1 MGALALRISRDRMAE
16 TQKSS
21 QARVAFALLCGLA
34 ICCSVMYITAD
45 GDEAVKYSNIETV
58 DVDTTDEEDH
68 LSDVAAKEGLRVG
81 VNKAGATATGK
92 EIKVE
97 SWDVKKVGKIITD
110 DTPHEG
116 RYLLLDYL
124 NKVEKEIATETA
136 ARKDDIEKLRIQM
149 AKNRA
154 YNAKARSAM
163 KKELLARM
171 AVNAKQAK
179 DDFDEQM
186 RIAAKNFAA
195 AKAPEN
201 KRWAKNNKRFK
212 RTRAIMKRNKRQAAH
227 ELKMATLNQQRALS
241 ALDQETNAKIK
252 ATQHN
257 IAKNAAD
264 IKANAIKAREDLD
277 HACDNFDKKMYAVTT
292 EAANARSKLAQEAKA
307 MDKKVRAMVNLK
319 VKRQIKSA
327 AKNFQKVRAT
337 MAADRHHADMM
348 LAQTSTKM
356 KAALATQAALQDKRF
371 EQTVADIAA
380 TKKEANDKVE
390 AFKKDFK
397 TQIIQ
402 LTATV
407 KEQVAKLNDRQAQI
421 QGVITSNKLEQ
432 AKINDQVSK
441 EIQDM
446 IKVGNDRETKLAENQ
461 QGLKDLMAKN
471 KADTEKQMDDMSKE
485 FYAAI
490 EKIREQAKKDRAFAE
505 KALAKKTQG
514 LFTTL
519 EKNKAAQDA
528 VNKEL
533 SAATKAAA
541 DAAARALDDAKHH
554 FSNKLGALHTTV
566 DQNAMKDA
574 AGRRQLKALS
584 ESNRLEM
591 KKAVRD
597 AVAAGEKRARAI
609 EKMAGDMNKK
619 TRDAMNQRITTE
631 IGDLTKKIHADV
643 EGLQLQTKE
652 ARAAMKGQVLHA
664 LRDATTIMK
673 QDLENAVKWANKEIA
688 SLHEA
693 LDAEKA
699 KGDEAREAFKVDI
712 DAAKANAQT
721 ALENAVKNQADALM
735 ALRTETQESI
745 KKTNT
750 KVTAY
755 ADALLKHE
763 EEVKA
768 QMAANVEAITGQL
781 AAAKK
786 ATQKAHSEIEEKSMA
801 RHALALDTITEG
813 IEEGKKKVDEK
824 MDAVYGKM
832 AEDKR
837 HADEALAGATHTLNA
852 AIAKHAALQ
861 DARFEKTV
869 KDIAAA
875 KQAAQEDV
883 EAARKDFKMGLAD
896 VNSVL
901 KSTETRVQDQI
912 AIVGGMIR
920 DTHAEQKVI
929 NEKVKLQ
936 QERLVNLSN
945 EQFSESKRARGAIK
959 ELMDKNKVIAAQE
972 ISDLRTDANSKL
984 TALRAKQAQLSTD
997 YAQELTAATTGL
1009 YAKLKQDKLEQVSAM
1024 EGLTK
1029 DLGVAKV
1036 STSQQIKELEED
1048 FKVAFTDL
1056 SGVVSANHASYE
1068 RGMEEITGVVFDYKA
1083 AADADRALIREEQR
1097 VMNNDLNKRISHAIM
1112 LGEAK
1117 AKEVLETASANIDA
1131 MKRALVSDIGQKVE
1145 HMANTVLDAV
1155 LEDRQTIAN
1164 NYLSLKGYAGA
1175 AQDKVIDYVQKGQGK
1190 GLGAIG
1196 DLLQAVAIAA
1206 DIKTKPTL
1214 GISAGAGEIMPAFG
1228 GSIVPDV
1235 ADVSK
1240 VNGLA
1245 DEYFQVKGNVD
1256 LAYPYGLGKYLLG
1269 KFSEAMA
1276 KGGVLSVG
1284 KKGDN
1289 AGQWV
1294 MINSEAVGLS
1304 SSMEAF
1310 EDIAIRVN
1318 HYQEF
1323 LAKMSADVPEIS
1335 PATGKHK
1342 PYFVAPFD
1350 TKDGAWPGK

>member
-68 LSDVAAKEGLRVG
+68 LSDVGAVAGLRVG
-81 VNKAGATATGK
+81 VNTAGATATGK

-116 RYLLLDYL
+116 RMVLLDYL

-171 AVNAKQAK
+171 AVNAKKAK
-179 DDFDEQM
+179 DDLDEQM
-186 RIAAKNFAA
+186 RITAKNFAA
-195 AKAPEN
+195 AKALEN
-201 KRWAKNNKRFK
+201 KRWRKNNKRFK
-212 RTRAIMKRNKRQAAH
+212 KTRAIMKRNKRQAAH

-277 HACDNFDKKMYAVTT
+277 HARDNFDKKMYAVTT
-292 EAANARSKLAQEAKA
+292 EAANARSKLAQEAKD
-307 MDKKVRAMVNLK
+307 MDKKVRAMVNMK
-319 VKRQIKSA
+319 VKAATKAA
-327 AKNFQKVRAT
+327 AKAFQKVRAT

-356 KAALATQAALQDKRF
+356 KAALATQAALQDERF
-371 EQTVADIAA
+371 KQTVADIAA
-380 TKKEANDKVE
+380 TKKEADDKVN

-402 LTATV
+402 LSATV
-407 KEQVAKLNDRQAQI
+407 KEHVAKLNDRQAQL
-421 QGVITSNKLEQ
+421 QGVVTSNKLEQ

-441 EIQDM
+441 EITDM
-446 IKVGNDRETKLAENQ
+446 IKVGNDRETELAANQ

-471 KADTEKQMDDMSKE
+471 KADTEKQMDEMSKT
-485 FYAAI
+485 FYEQI
-490 EKIREQAKKDRAFAE
+490 SKIRAEAKKNRAFAE

-514 LFTTL
+514 LFITL

-541 DAAARALDDAKHH
+541 DAAERALDD
-554 FSNKLGALHTTV
+554 ALHTTV
-566 DQNAMKDA
+566 DENAKKADKKIAALTGVVAENAVKDA

-584 ESNRLEM
+584 EANKLEM

-688 SLHEA
+688 SLHEN

-699 KGDEAREAFKVDI
+699 KGDKAREAFKVDI

-721 ALENAVKNQADALM
+721 ALANAVKNQADALM

-912 AIVGGMIR
+912 KIVAGMIR
-920 DTHAEQKVI
+920 DERTQQKVI
-929 NEKVKLQ
+929 NDQVKEQ

-959 ELMDKNKVIAAQE
+959 ELMDKNEVIAAQE
-972 ISDLRTDANSKL
+972 IADLRTDANSKL

-1036 STSQQIKELEED
+1036 STSQQLKELEED

-1056 SGVVSANHASYE
+1056 SGVVSSNHASYE

-1097 VMNNDLNKRISHAIM
+1097 VMNNDLNKRIAHAIM

-1117 AKEVLETASANIDA
+1117 AKEVLETASANVDA
-1131 MKRALVSDIGQKVE
+1131 MKRSLVSDIGQKVE

-1175 AQDKVIDYVQKGQGK
+1175 AQDKIIDYVQKGQGK
-1190 GLGAIG
+1190 GLGSID

-1245 DEYFQVKGNVD
+1245 DEYFKVKQTVD
-1256 LAYPYGLGKYLLG
+1256 GAYPYGLGKYLLG

-1276 KGGVLSVG
+1276 KGGVLTVG

-1310 EDIAIRVN
+1310 EDIAI
-1318 HYQEF
+1318 
-1323 LAKMSADVPEIS
+1323 S
-1335 PATGKHK
+1335 
-1342 PYFVAPFD
+1342 
-1350 TKDGAWPGK
+1350 

>member
-68 LSDVAAKEGLRVG
+68 LSDVGAVAGLRVG
-81 VNKAGATATGK
+81 VNTAGATATGK

-116 RYLLLDYL
+116 RMVLLDYL

-171 AVNAKQAK
+171 AVNAKKAK
-179 DDFDEQM
+179 DDLDEQM
-186 RIAAKNFAA
+186 RITAKNFAA
-195 AKAPEN
+195 AKALEN
-201 KRWAKNNKRFK
+201 KRWRKNNKRFK
-212 RTRAIMKRNKRQAAH
+212 KTRAIMKRNKRQAAH

-356 KAALATQAALQDKRF
+356 KAALATQAALQDERF
-371 EQTVADIAA
+371 KQTVADIAA
-380 TKKEANDKVE
+380 TKKEADDKVN

-402 LTATV
+402 LSATV
-407 KEQVAKLNDRQAQI
+407 KEHVAKL
-421 QGVITSNKLEQ
+421 
-432 AKINDQVSK
+432 NDQVSK
-441 EIQDM
+441 EITDM
-446 IKVGNDRETKLAENQ
+446 IKVGNDRETELAANQ

-471 KADTEKQMDDMSKE
+471 KADTEKQMDEMSKT
-485 FYAAI
+485 FYEQI
-490 EKIREQAKKDRAFAE
+490 SKIRAEAKKNRAFAE

-514 LFTTL
+514 LFITL
-519 EKNKAAQDA
+519 EKNKAAQDS

-541 DAAARALDDAKHH
+541 DAAERALDDAKHH

-566 DQNAMKDA
+566 DENAKKADKKIAALTGVVAENAVKDA

-584 ESNRLEM
+584 EANKLEM

-597 AVAAGEKRARAI
+597 AVAVGEKRARAI

-837 HADEALAGATHTLNA
+837 HADEALAGATHALNA

-912 AIVGGMIR
+912 KIVAGMIR
-920 DTHAEQKVI
+920 DERTQQKVI
-929 NEKVKLQ
+929 NDQVKEQ

-972 ISDLRTDANSKL
+972 IADLRTDANSKL

-997 YAQELTAATTGL
+997 YAQEL
-1009 YAKLKQDKLEQVSAM
+1009 
-1024 EGLTK
+1024 
-1029 DLGVAKV
+1029 
-1036 STSQQIKELEED
+1036 
-1048 FKVAFTDL
+1048 
-1056 SGVVSANHASYE
+1056 
-1068 RGMEEITGVVFDYKA
+1068 
-1083 AADADRALIREEQR
+1083 
-1097 VMNNDLNKRISHAIM
+1097 
-1112 LGEAK
+1112 
-1117 AKEVLETASANIDA
+1117 
-1131 MKRALVSDIGQKVE
+1131 
-1145 HMANTVLDAV
+1145 
-1155 LEDRQTIAN
+1155 
-1164 NYLSLKGYAGA
+1164 
-1175 AQDKVIDYVQKGQGK
+1175 
-1190 GLGAIG
+1190 
-1196 DLLQAVAIAA
+1196 
-1206 DIKTKPTL
+1206 
-1214 GISAGAGEIMPAFG
+1214 
-1228 GSIVPDV
+1228 
-1235 ADVSK
+1235 
-1240 VNGLA
+1240 
-1245 DEYFQVKGNVD
+1245 
-1256 LAYPYGLGKYLLG
+1256 
-1269 KFSEAMA
+1269 
-1276 KGGVLSVG
+1276 
-1284 KKGDN
+1284 
-1289 AGQWV
+1289 
-1294 MINSEAVGLS
+1294 
-1304 SSMEAF
+1304 
-1310 EDIAIRVN
+1310 
-1318 HYQEF
+1318 
-1323 LAKMSADVPEIS
+1323 
-1335 PATGKHK
+1335 
-1342 PYFVAPFD
+1342 
-1350 TKDGAWPGK
+1350 

>member
-68 LSDVAAKEGLRVG
+68 LSDVGAVAGLRVG
-81 VNKAGATATGK
+81 VNTAGATATGK

-116 RYLLLDYL
+116 RMVLLDYL

-149 AKNRA
+149 AKNRT

-171 AVNAKQAK
+171 AVNAKKAK
-179 DDFDEQM
+179 DDLDEQM
-186 RIAAKNFAA
+186 RITAKNFAA
-195 AKAPEN
+195 AKALEN
-201 KRWAKNNKRFK
+201 KRWRKNNKRFK
-212 RTRAIMKRNKRQAAH
+212 KTRAIMKRNKRQAAH
-227 ELKMATLNQQRALS
+227 ELRMATLNQQRALS

-264 IKANAIKAREDLD
+264 IKANAIEAREDLD

-356 KAALATQAALQDKRF
+356 KAALATQAALQDERF
-371 EQTVADIAA
+371 KQTVADIAA
-380 TKKEANDKVE
+380 TKKEADDKVN

-402 LTATV
+402 LSATV
-407 KEQVAKLNDRQAQI
+407 KEHVAKLNDRQAQL
-421 QGVITSNKLEQ
+421 QGVVTSNKLEQ

-441 EIQDM
+441 EITDM
-446 IKVGNDRETKLAENQ
+446 IKVGNDRETELAANQ

-471 KADTEKQMDDMSKE
+471 KADTEKQMDEMSKT
-485 FYAAI
+485 FYEQI
-490 EKIREQAKKDRAFAE
+490 SKIRAEAKKNRAFAE

-514 LFTTL
+514 LFITL

-541 DAAARALDDAKHH
+541 DAAERALDDAKHH

-566 DQNAMKDA
+566 DENAKKADKKIAALTGVVAENAVKDA

-584 ESNRLEM
+584 EANKLEM

-631 IGDLTKKIHADV
+631 IGDLTRKIHADV

-813 IEEGKKKVDEK
+813 IEEGKKKV
-824 MDAVYGKM
+824 
-832 AEDKR
+832 EDKR

-901 KSTETRVQDQI
+901 KSTETRVQDHI
-912 AIVGGMIR
+912 KIVAGMIR
-920 DTHAEQKVI
+920 DERTQQKVI
-929 NEKVKLQ
+929 NDQVKEQ

-959 ELMDKNKVIAAQE
+959 ELMDKNEVIAAQE
-972 ISDLRTDANSKL
+972 IADLRTDANSKL

-1009 YAKLKQDKLEQVSAM
+1009 YAKLKQDKIEQVSAM

-1036 STSQQIKELEED
+1036 STSQQLKELEED

-1056 SGVVSANHASYE
+1056 SGVVSSNHASYE

-1097 VMNNDLNKRISHAIM
+1097 VMNNDLNKRIAHAIM

-1117 AKEVLETASANIDA
+1117 AKEVLETASANVDA
-1131 MKRALVSDIGQKVE
+1131 MKRSLVSDIGQKVE

-1175 AQDKVIDYVQKGQGK
+1175 AQDKIIDYVQKGQGK
-1190 GLGAIG
+1190 GLGSMG

-1206 DIKTKPTL
+1206 DIKTDPAL

-1235 ADVSK
+1235 SDVSK

-1245 DEYFQVKGNVD
+1245 DEYFKVKQTVD
-1256 LAYPYGLGKYLLG
+1256 GAYPYGLGKYLLG

-1276 KGGVLSVG
+1276 KGGVLTVG

-1310 EDIAIRVN
+1310 EDIAI
-1318 HYQEF
+1318 
-1323 LAKMSADVPEIS
+1323 S
-1335 PATGKHK
+1335 
-1342 PYFVAPFD
+1342 
-1350 TKDGAWPGK
+1350 

>member
-1 MGALALRISRDRMAE
+1 
-16 TQKSS
+16 
-21 QARVAFALLCGLA
+21 
-34 ICCSVMYITAD
+34 MYITAD

-68 LSDVAAKEGLRVG
+68 LSDVAATEGLRVG
-81 VNKAGATATGK
+81 VNSAGATATGT
-92 EIKVE
+92 EEKVE

-124 NKVEKEIATETA
+124 TKVEREIATETA

-171 AVNAKQAK
+171 AVNAKKAK
-179 DDFDEQM
+179 DDLDEQM
-186 RIAAKNFAA
+186 RITAKNFAA
-195 AKAPEN
+195 AKALEN
-201 KRWAKNNKRFK
+201 KRWRKNNKRFK
-212 RTRAIMKRNKRQAAH
+212 KTRAIMKRNKRQAAH

-241 ALDQETNAKIK
+241 ALDAETNAKIK

-292 EAANARSKLAQEAKA
+292 EAADARSKLAQEAKA
-307 MDKKVRAMVNLK
+307 MDKKVRAMVNMK
-319 VKRQIKSA
+319 VKKATKAA
-327 AKNFQKVRAT
+327 AKSFQKVRAT

-356 KAALATQAALQDKRF
+356 KAALATQAALQDERF
-371 EQTVADIAA
+371 KQTVADIAA
-380 TKKEANDKVE
+380 TKKEANDKVD

-402 LTATV
+402 LSATV
-407 KEQVAKLNDRQAQI
+407 KEHVGKLNDRQAQL
-421 QGVITSNKLEQ
+421 QGVVTSNKLEQ

-441 EIQDM
+441 EITDM

-471 KADTEKQMDDMSKE
+471 KADTEKQMDDMSKS

-490 EKIREQAKKDRAFAE
+490 TKIRAQAKKDRAFAE

-541 DAAARALDDAKHH
+541 DAAERALDDAKHH

-566 DQNAMKDA
+566 DQNAKKADKKIASLTGVVAENAVKDA
-574 AGRRQLKALS
+574 TGRRQLKALS
-584 ESNRLEM
+584 ESNKLEM

-688 SLHEA
+688 SLHEN

-699 KGDEAREAFKVDI
+699 TGDAAREAFKTDI

-755 ADALLKHE
+755 ADAIVKHE

-768 QMAANVEAITGQL
+768 QMAANVAAITGQL

-801 RHALALDTITEG
+801 RHALALDTITAG
-813 IEEGKKKVDEK
+813 IEEGKKKVDSK

-832 AEDKR
+832 AEDKK

-861 DARFEKTV
+861 DSRFEKTV

-912 AIVGGMIR
+912 AIVAGRIR

-929 NEKVKLQ
+929 NEEVKIQ

-972 ISDLRTDANSKL
+972 IADLRTDANSKL

-1009 YAKLKQDKLEQVSAM
+1009 YAKLKQDKIEQVSAI

-1056 SGVVSANHASYE
+1056 SGVVSSNHASYE

-1083 AADADRALIREEQR
+1083 AADTDRALIREEQR

-1175 AQDKVIDYVQKGQGK
+1175 AQDKIIDYVQKGQGK
-1190 GLGAIG
+1190 GLGSIG
-1196 DLLQAVAIAA
+1196 DLLQAMAISA
-1206 DIKTKPTL
+1206 DIKTEPAL
-1214 GISAGAGEIMPAFG
+1214 GLSAGAGEIMPAFG
-1228 GSIVPDV
+1228 GSIVADV
-1235 ADVSK
+1235 ADLSK

-1245 DEYFQVKGNVD
+1245 DEYFKVKQVVD
-1256 LAYPYGLGKYLLG
+1256 GAYPYGLGKYLLG

-1276 KGGVLSVG
+1276 KGGVLTVG

-1310 EDIAIRVN
+1310 EDIAIRVH
-1318 HYQEF
+1318 HYQDF
-1323 LAKMSADVPEIS
+1323 LAKITAYVPEIS
-1335 PATGKHK
+1335 TVATGH
-1342 PYFVAPFD
+1342 PEPPFFAPKFD
-1350 TKDGAWPGK
+1350 TESGAWGGK

>member
-68 LSDVAAKEGLRVG
+68 LSDVGAVAGLRVG
-81 VNKAGATATGK
+81 VNTAGATATGK

-116 RYLLLDYL
+116 RMVLLDYL

-179 DDFDEQM
+179 DDLDEQM
-186 RIAAKNFAA
+186 RITAKNFAA
-195 AKAPEN
+195 AKALEN
-201 KRWAKNNKRFK
+201 KRWRKNNKRFK
-212 RTRAIMKRNKRQAAH
+212 KTRAIMKRNKRQAAH

-241 ALDQETNAKIK
+241 ALDAETNAKIK

-292 EAANARSKLAQEAKA
+292 EAANARSKLAQEAKD
-307 MDKKVRAMVNLK
+307 MDKKVRAMVNMK
-319 VKRQIKSA
+319 VKAATKAA
-327 AKNFQKVRAT
+327 AKAFQKVRAT

-356 KAALATQAALQDKRF
+356 KAALATQAALQDERF
-371 EQTVADIAA
+371 KQTVADIAA
-380 TKKEANDKVE
+380 TKKEADDKVN

-402 LTATV
+402 LSATV
-407 KEQVAKLNDRQAQI
+407 KEHVAKLNDRQAQL
-421 QGVITSNKLEQ
+421 QGVVTSNKLEQ

-441 EIQDM
+441 EITDM
-446 IKVGNDRETKLAENQ
+446 IKVGNDRETELAANQ

-471 KADTEKQMDDMSKE
+471 KADTEKQMDEMSRT
-485 FYAAI
+485 FYEQI
-490 EKIREQAKKDRAFAE
+490 SKIRAEAKKNRAFAE

-514 LFTTL
+514 LFITL

-541 DAAARALDDAKHH
+541 DAAERALDDAKHH

-566 DQNAMKDA
+566 DENAKKADKKIAALTGVVAENAVKDA

-584 ESNRLEM
+584 EANKLEM

-688 SLHEA
+688 SLHEN

-699 KGDEAREAFKVDI
+699 KGDKAREAFKVDI

-721 ALENAVKNQADALM
+721 ALEDAVKNQADALM

-768 QMAANVEAITGQL
+768 QMAAN
-781 AAAKK
+781 
-786 ATQKAHSEIEEKSMA
+786 
-801 RHALALDTITEG
+801 
-813 IEEGKKKVDEK
+813 EEGKKKVDEK

-912 AIVGGMIR
+912 KIVAGMIR
-920 DTHAEQKVI
+920 DERTQQKVI
-929 NEKVKLQ
+929 NDQVKEQ

-972 ISDLRTDANSKL
+972 IADLRTDANSKL

-1036 STSQQIKELEED
+1036 STSQQLKELEED

-1056 SGVVSANHASYE
+1056 SGVVSSNHASYE

-1097 VMNNDLNKRISHAIM
+1097 VMNNDLNKRIAHAIM

-1117 AKEVLETASANIDA
+1117 AKEVLETASANVDA
-1131 MKRALVSDIGQKVE
+1131 MKRSLVSDIGQKVE

-1175 AQDKVIDYVQKGQGK
+1175 AQDKIIDYVQKGQGK
-1190 GLGAIG
+1190 GLGSMG

-1206 DIKTKPTL
+1206 DIKTEPAL

-1235 ADVSK
+1235 SDVSK

-1245 DEYFQVKGNVD
+1245 DEYFKVKQTVD
-1256 LAYPYGLGKYLLG
+1256 GAYPYGLGKYLLG

-1276 KGGVLSVG
+1276 KGGVLTVG

-1310 EDIAIRVN
+1310 EDIAIRVH
-1318 HYQEF
+1318 HYQDF

-1335 PATGKHK
+1335 PATGKQK

>member
-116 RYLLLDYL
+116 RMVLLDYL

-171 AVNAKQAK
+171 AVNAKKAK
-179 DDFDEQM
+179 DDLDEQM
-186 RIAAKNFAA
+186 RITAKNFAA
-195 AKAPEN
+195 AKALEN
-201 KRWAKNNKRFK
+201 KRWKNNKRFK
-212 RTRAIMKRNKRQAAH
+212 KTRAIMKRNKRQAAH

-421 QGVITSNKLEQ
+421 QGVVTSNKLEQ

-566 DQNAMKDA
+566 DQNAKKADKKIAALTGVVAENAVKDA

-584 ESNRLEM
+584 ESNKLEM

-597 AVAAGEKRARAI
+597 AVAVGEKRARAI

-688 SLHEA
+688 SLHEN

-699 KGDEAREAFKVDI
+699 KGDEAREAFKTEI

-745 KKTNT
+745 KKTNK

-755 ADALLKHE
+755 ADALMKHE

-786 ATQKAHSEIEEKSMA
+786 ATKKAHSEIEEKSMA
-801 RHALALDTITEG
+801 RHALALDTITAG
-813 IEEGKKKVDEK
+813 IEEGKKKVDNK

-832 AEDKR
+832 AEDKK

-861 DARFEKTV
+861 DSRFEKTV
-869 KDIAAA
+869 KDIAA
-875 KQAAQEDV
+875 
-883 EAARKDFKMGLAD
+883 

-972 ISDLRTDANSKL
+972 IADLRTDANSKL

-1036 STSQQIKELEED
+1036 STSQQLKELEED

-1056 SGVVSANHASYE
+1056 SGVVSSNHASYE

-1097 VMNNDLNKRISHAIM
+1097 LMNNDLNKRIAHAIM

-1117 AKEVLETASANIDA
+1117 AKEVLETASANVDA
-1131 MKRALVSDIGQKVE
+1131 MKRSLVSDIGQKVE

-1175 AQDKVIDYVQKGQGK
+1175 AQDKIIDYVQKGQGK
-1190 GLGAIG
+1190 GLGSMG

-1206 DIKTKPTL
+1206 DIKTEPAL

-1235 ADVSK
+1235 SDVSK

-1245 DEYFQVKGNVD
+1245 DEYFKVKQTVD
-1256 LAYPYGLGKYLLG
+1256 GAYPYGLGKYLLG

-1276 KGGVLSVG
+1276 KGGVLTVG

-1310 EDIAIRVN
+1310 EDIAIRVH
-1318 HYQEF
+1318 HYQDF

-1335 PATGKHK
+1335 PATGKQK

>member
-1 MGALALRISRDRMAE
+1 
-16 TQKSS
+16 
-21 QARVAFALLCGLA
+21 
-34 ICCSVMYITAD
+34 
-45 GDEAVKYSNIETV
+45 
-58 DVDTTDEEDH
+58 
-68 LSDVAAKEGLRVG
+68 
-81 VNKAGATATGK
+81 
-92 EIKVE
+92 
-97 SWDVKKVGKIITD
+97 
-110 DTPHEG
+110 
-116 RYLLLDYL
+116 
-124 NKVEKEIATETA
+124 
-136 ARKDDIEKLRIQM
+136 
-149 AKNRA
+149 
-154 YNAKARSAM
+154 
-163 KKELLARM
+163 
-171 AVNAKQAK
+171 
-179 DDFDEQM
+179 
-186 RIAAKNFAA
+186 
-195 AKAPEN
+195 
-201 KRWAKNNKRFK
+201 
-212 RTRAIMKRNKRQAAH
+212 MKRNKRQAAH

-241 ALDQETNAKIK
+241 ALDQDTN
-252 ATQHN
+252 
-257 IAKNAAD
+257 AKNAAD

-292 EAANARSKLAQEAKA
+292 EAANARSKLAQEAKD
-307 MDKKVRAMVNLK
+307 MDKKVRAMVNMK
-319 VKRQIKSA
+319 VKAATKAA
-327 AKNFQKVRAT
+327 AKMFQKVRAT

-421 QGVITSNKLEQ
+421 QGVVTSNKLEQ

-485 FYAAI
+485 FYEQI
-490 EKIREQAKKDRAFAE
+490 SKIRAEAKKDRAFAE

-566 DQNAMKDA
+566 DENA
-574 AGRRQLKALS
+574 
-584 ESNRLEM
+584 
-591 KKAVRD
+591 KKAD
-597 AVAAGEKRARAI
+597 
-609 EKMAGDMNKK
+609 EKMAGDTNKK

-801 RHALALDTITEG
+801 RHALALDTITAG
-813 IEEGKKKVDEK
+813 IEEGKKKVDNK

-832 AEDKR
+832 AEDKK

-912 AIVGGMIR
+912 KIVAGMIR
-920 DTHAEQKVI
+920 DERTQQKVI
-929 NEKVKLQ
+929 NDQVKEQ

-972 ISDLRTDANSKL
+972 IADLRTDANSKL

-1036 STSQQIKELEED
+1036 STSQQLKELEED
-1048 FKVAFTDL
+1048 FKVAFTGL
-1056 SGVVSANHASYE
+1056 SGVVSSNHASYE

-1097 VMNNDLNKRISHAIM
+1097 VMNNDLNKRIAHAIM

-1117 AKEVLETASANIDA
+1117 AKEVLETASANVDA
-1131 MKRALVSDIGQKVE
+1131 MKRSLVSDIGQKVE

-1175 AQDKVIDYVQKGQGK
+1175 AQDKIIDYVQKGQGK
-1190 GLGAIG
+1190 GLGSMG

-1284 KKGDN
+1284 EKGDN

-1310 EDIAIRVN
+1310 EDIAIRVH
-1318 HYQEF
+1318 HYQDF

>member
-58 DVDTTDEEDH
+58 DVDTTDQEDH

-97 SWDVKKVGKIITD
+97 SW
-110 DTPHEG
+110 
-116 RYLLLDYL
+116 
-124 NKVEKEIATETA
+124 NVEKEIATETA

-171 AVNAKQAK
+171 AVNAKKAK
-179 DDFDEQM
+179 DDLDEQM
-186 RIAAKNFAA
+186 RITAKNFAA
-195 AKAPEN
+195 AKALEN
-201 KRWAKNNKRFK
+201 KRWRKNKRFK
-212 RTRAIMKRNKRQAAH
+212 KTRAIMKRNKRQAAH

-390 AFKKDFK
+390 AFKKDFT

-421 QGVITSNKLEQ
+421 QGVVTSNKLEQ

-566 DQNAMKDA
+566 DQNAKKADKKIAALTGVVAENAVKDA

-673 QDLENAVKWANKEIA
+673 QDLENAVKWANKEIS
-688 SLHEA
+688 SLHEN

-735 ALRTETQESI
+735 ALRTETQES
-745 KKTNT
+745 
-750 KVTAY
+750 
-755 ADALLKHE
+755 
-763 EEVKA
+763 
-768 QMAANVEAITGQL
+768 
-781 AAAKK
+781 
-786 ATQKAHSEIEEKSMA
+786 
-801 RHALALDTITEG
+801 
-813 IEEGKKKVDEK
+813 
-824 MDAVYGKM
+824 
-832 AEDKR
+832 
-837 HADEALAGATHTLNA
+837 
-852 AIAKHAALQ
+852 
-861 DARFEKTV
+861 
-869 KDIAAA
+869 
-875 KQAAQEDV
+875 
-883 EAARKDFKMGLAD
+883 
-896 VNSVL
+896 
-901 KSTETRVQDQI
+901 
-912 AIVGGMIR
+912 
-920 DTHAEQKVI
+920 
-929 NEKVKLQ
+929 
-936 QERLVNLSN
+936 
-945 EQFSESKRARGAIK
+945 
-959 ELMDKNKVIAAQE
+959 
-972 ISDLRTDANSKL
+972 
-984 TALRAKQAQLSTD
+984 
-997 YAQELTAATTGL
+997 
-1009 YAKLKQDKLEQVSAM
+1009 
-1024 EGLTK
+1024 
-1029 DLGVAKV
+1029 
-1036 STSQQIKELEED
+1036 
-1048 FKVAFTDL
+1048 
-1056 SGVVSANHASYE
+1056 
-1068 RGMEEITGVVFDYKA
+1068 
-1083 AADADRALIREEQR
+1083 
-1097 VMNNDLNKRISHAIM
+1097 
-1112 LGEAK
+1112 
-1117 AKEVLETASANIDA
+1117 
-1131 MKRALVSDIGQKVE
+1131 
-1145 HMANTVLDAV
+1145 
-1155 LEDRQTIAN
+1155 
-1164 NYLSLKGYAGA
+1164 
-1175 AQDKVIDYVQKGQGK
+1175 
-1190 GLGAIG
+1190 
-1196 DLLQAVAIAA
+1196 
-1206 DIKTKPTL
+1206 
-1214 GISAGAGEIMPAFG
+1214 
-1228 GSIVPDV
+1228 
-1235 ADVSK
+1235 
-1240 VNGLA
+1240 
-1245 DEYFQVKGNVD
+1245 
-1256 LAYPYGLGKYLLG
+1256 
-1269 KFSEAMA
+1269 
-1276 KGGVLSVG
+1276 
-1284 KKGDN
+1284 
-1289 AGQWV
+1289 
-1294 MINSEAVGLS
+1294 
-1304 SSMEAF
+1304 
-1310 EDIAIRVN
+1310 
-1318 HYQEF
+1318 
-1323 LAKMSADVPEIS
+1323 
-1335 PATGKHK
+1335 
-1342 PYFVAPFD
+1342 
-1350 TKDGAWPGK
+1350 

>member
-68 LSDVAAKEGLRVG
+68 LSDVGAVAGLRVG
-81 VNKAGATATGK
+81 VNTAGATATGK

-179 DDFDEQM
+179 DDLDEQM
-186 RIAAKNFAA
+186 RITAKNFAA
-195 AKAPEN
+195 AKALEN
-201 KRWAKNNKRFK
+201 KRWRKNNKRFK
-212 RTRAIMKRNKRQAAH
+212 KTRAIMKRNKRQAAH

-241 ALDQETNAKIK
+241 ALDAETNAKIK

-292 EAANARSKLAQEAKA
+292 EAANAAAKA
-307 MDKKVRAMVNLK
+307 
-319 VKRQIKSA
+319 
-327 AKNFQKVRAT
+327 FQKVRAT

-356 KAALATQAALQDKRF
+356 KAALATQAALQDERF
-371 EQTVADIAA
+371 KQTVADIAA
-380 TKKEANDKVE
+380 TKKEADDKVN

-402 LTATV
+402 LSATV
-407 KEQVAKLNDRQAQI
+407 KEHVAKLNDRQAQL
-421 QGVITSNKLEQ
+421 QGVVTSNKLEQ

-441 EIQDM
+441 EITDM
-446 IKVGNDRETKLAENQ
+446 IKVGNDRETELAANQ

-471 KADTEKQMDDMSKE
+471 KADTEKQMDEMSKT
-485 FYAAI
+485 FYEQI
-490 EKIREQAKKDRAFAE
+490 SKIRAEAKKNRAFAE

-514 LFTTL
+514 LFITL

-541 DAAARALDDAKHH
+541 DAAERALDDAKHH

-566 DQNAMKDA
+566 DENAKKADKKIAALTGVVAENAVKDA

-584 ESNRLEM
+584 ESNKLEM

-688 SLHEA
+688 SLHEN

-699 KGDEAREAFKVDI
+699 KGDKAREAFKVDI

-721 ALENAVKNQADALM
+721 ALANAVKNQADALM

-912 AIVGGMIR
+912 QIVAGMIR
-920 DTHAEQKVI
+920 DERTQQKVI
-929 NEKVKLQ
+929 NEQVKEQ

-972 ISDLRTDANSKL
+972 IADLRTDANSKL

-1009 YAKLKQDKLEQVSAM
+1009 YAKLKQDKIEQVSAM

-1029 DLGVAKV
+1029 DLNVAKV
-1036 STSQQIKELEED
+1036 STTQQIKELEED

-1097 VMNNDLNKRISHAIM
+1097 VMNNDLNKRIAHAIM

-1117 AKEVLETASANIDA
+1117 AKEVLETASANVDA
-1131 MKRALVSDIGQKVE
+1131 MKRSLVSDIGQKVE

-1175 AQDKVIDYVQKGQGK
+1175 AQDKIIDYVQKGQGK
-1190 GLGAIG
+1190 GLGSMG

-1206 DIKTKPTL
+1206 DIKTEPAL

-1235 ADVSK
+1235 SDVSK

-1245 DEYFQVKGNVD
+1245 DEYFKVKQTVD

-1276 KGGVLSVG
+1276 KGGVLTVG

-1310 EDIAIRVN
+1310 EDIAI
-1318 HYQEF
+1318 
-1323 LAKMSADVPEIS
+1323 S
-1335 PATGKHK
+1335 
-1342 PYFVAPFD
+1342 
-1350 TKDGAWPGK
+1350 

>member
-68 LSDVAAKEGLRVG
+68 LSDVGAVAGLRVG
-81 VNKAGATATGK
+81 VNTAGATATGK

-116 RYLLLDYL
+116 RMVLLDYL

-171 AVNAKQAK
+171 AVNAKKAK
-179 DDFDEQM
+179 DDLDEQM
-186 RIAAKNFAA
+186 RITAKNFAA
-195 AKAPEN
+195 AKALEN
-201 KRWAKNNKRFK
+201 KRWRKNKRFK
-212 RTRAIMKRNKRQAAH
+212 KTRAIMKRNKRQAAH

-241 ALDQETNAKIK
+241 ALDAETNAKIK

-292 EAANARSKLAQEAKA
+292 EAANARSKLAQEAKD
-307 MDKKVRAMVNLK
+307 MDKKVRAMVNMK
-319 VKRQIKSA
+319 VKAATKAA
-327 AKNFQKVRAT
+327 AKAFQKVRAT
-337 MAADRHHADMM
+337 MAADRHHVDMM

-356 KAALATQAALQDKRF
+356 KAALATQAALQDERF
-371 EQTVADIAA
+371 KQTVADIAA
-380 TKKEANDKVE
+380 TKKEADDKVN

-402 LTATV
+402 LSATV
-407 KEQVAKLNDRQAQI
+407 KEHVAKLNDRQAQL
-421 QGVITSNKLEQ
+421 QGVVTSNKLEQ

-441 EIQDM
+441 EITDM
-446 IKVGNDRETKLAENQ
+446 IKVGNDRETELAANQ

-471 KADTEKQMDDMSKE
+471 KADTEKQMDEMSKT
-485 FYAAI
+485 FYEQI
-490 EKIREQAKKDRAFAE
+490 SKIRAEAKKNRAFAE

-514 LFTTL
+514 VFITL

-541 DAAARALDDAKHH
+541 DAAERALDDAKHH

-566 DQNAMKDA
+566 DENAKKADKKIAALTGVVAENAVKDA

-584 ESNRLEM
+584 EANKLEM

-609 EKMAGDMNKK
+609 EKMAGHMNKK

-631 IGDLTKKIHADV
+631 IGDLTRKIHADV

-699 KGDEAREAFKVDI
+699 KGDEAREAFKGDI

-768 QMAANVEAITGQL
+768 QMAANVEAIIGQL

-813 IEEGKKKVDEK
+813 IEEGKKKV
-824 MDAVYGKM
+824 
-832 AEDKR
+832 EDKR

-901 KSTETRVQDQI
+901 KSTETRVQDHI
-912 AIVGGMIR
+912 KIVAGMIR
-920 DTHAEQKVI
+920 DERTQQKVI
-929 NEKVKLQ
+929 NDQVKEQ

-959 ELMDKNKVIAAQE
+959 ELMDKNEVIAAQE
-972 ISDLRTDANSKL
+972 IADLRTDANSKL

-1009 YAKLKQDKLEQVSAM
+1009 YAKLKQDKIEQVSAM

-1036 STSQQIKELEED
+1036 STSQQLKELEED

-1056 SGVVSANHASYE
+1056 SGVVSSNHASYE

-1097 VMNNDLNKRISHAIM
+1097 VMNNDLNKRIAHAIM

-1117 AKEVLETASANIDA
+1117 AKEVLETASANVDA
-1131 MKRALVSDIGQKVE
+1131 MKRSLVSDIGQKVE

-1175 AQDKVIDYVQKGQGK
+1175 AQDKIIDYVQKGQGK
-1190 GLGAIG
+1190 GLGSMG

-1206 DIKTKPTL
+1206 DIKTDPAL

-1235 ADVSK
+1235 SDVSK

-1245 DEYFQVKGNVD
+1245 DEYFKVKQTVD
-1256 LAYPYGLGKYLLG
+1256 GAYPYGLGKYLLG

-1276 KGGVLSVG
+1276 KGGVLTVG

-1310 EDIAIRVN
+1310 EDIAI
-1318 HYQEF
+1318 
-1323 LAKMSADVPEIS
+1323 S
-1335 PATGKHK
+1335 
-1342 PYFVAPFD
+1342 
-1350 TKDGAWPGK
+1350 

>member
-171 AVNAKQAK
+171 AVNAKKAK
-179 DDFDEQM
+179 DDLDEQM
-186 RIAAKNFAA
+186 RITAKNFAA
-195 AKAPEN
+195 AKALEN
-201 KRWAKNNKRFK
+201 KRWRKNNKRFK
-212 RTRAIMKRNKRQAAH
+212 KTRAIMKRNKRQAAH

-241 ALDQETNAKIK
+241 ALDAETNAKIK

-292 EAANARSKLAQEAKA
+292 EAAKA
-307 MDKKVRAMVNLK
+307 
-319 VKRQIKSA
+319 
-327 AKNFQKVRAT
+327 FQKVRAT

-390 AFKKDFK
+390 AFKKDFT

-421 QGVITSNKLEQ
+421 QGVVTSNKLEQ

-566 DQNAMKDA
+566 DENAKKADKKIAALTGVVAENAVKDA

-584 ESNRLEM
+584 EANRLEM

-688 SLHEA
+688 SLHEN

-699 KGDEAREAFKVDI
+699 KGDEAREAFKTEI

-745 KKTNT
+745 KKTNK

-755 ADALLKHE
+755 ADALMKHE

-801 RHALALDTITEG
+801 RHALALDTITAG
-813 IEEGKKKVDEK
+813 IEEGKKKVDNK

-832 AEDKR
+832 AEDKK

-861 DARFEKTV
+861 DSRFEKTV

-912 AIVGGMIR
+912 KIVAGMIR
-920 DTHAEQKVI
+920 DERTQQKVI

-1056 SGVVSANHASYE
+1056 SGVVSSNHASYE

-1117 AKEVLETASANIDA
+1117 AKEVLETASANVDA
-1131 MKRALVSDIGQKVE
+1131 MKRSLVSDIGQKVE

-1206 DIKTKPTL
+1206 DIKTEPAL

-1235 ADVSK
+1235 SDVSK

-1245 DEYFQVKGNVD
+1245 DEYFKVKQTVD
-1256 LAYPYGLGKYLLG
+1256 GAYPYGLGKYLLG

-1276 KGGVLSVG
+1276 KGGVLTVG

-1310 EDIAIRVN
+1310 EDIAIRVH
-1318 HYQEF
+1318 HYQDF

>member
-45 GDEAVKYSNIETV
+45 GDETVKYSNIETV

-68 LSDVAAKEGLRVG
+68 LSDVAATEGLRVG
-81 VNKAGATATGK
+81 VNKAGATGTCK

-163 KKELLARM
+163 EKELLARM
-171 AVNAKQAK
+171 AVNAKKAK
-179 DDFDEQM
+179 DDLDEQM
-186 RIAAKNFAA
+186 RITAKNFAA
-195 AKAPEN
+195 AKALEN
-201 KRWAKNNKRFK
+201 KRWRKNNKRFK
-212 RTRAIMKRNKRQAAH
+212 KTRAIMKRNKRQAAH

-241 ALDQETNAKIK
+241 ALDAETNAKIK

-292 EAANARSKLAQEAKA
+292 EAANARSKLAQEAKD
-307 MDKKVRAMVNLK
+307 MDKKVRAMVNMK
-319 VKRQIKSA
+319 VKKATKAA
-327 AKNFQKVRAT
+327 AKAFQKVRAT

-356 KAALATQAALQDKRF
+356 KAALATQAALQDERF
-371 EQTVADIAA
+371 KQTVADIAA
-380 TKKEANDKVE
+380 TKKEANDKVD

-397 TQIIQ
+397 TQII
-402 LTATV
+402 
-407 KEQVAKLNDRQAQI
+407 
-421 QGVITSNKLEQ
+421 
-432 AKINDQVSK
+432 DQVSK
-441 EIQDM
+441 EITDM
-446 IKVGNDRETKLAENQ
+446 IKVGNDRETELAANQ

-471 KADTEKQMDDMSKE
+471 KADTEKQMDEMSKSS
-485 FYAAI
+485 YAAI
-490 EKIREQAKKDRAFAE
+490 TKIRAQAKKDRAFAE

-541 DAAARALDDAKHH
+541 DAAERALDDAKHH

-566 DQNAMKDA
+566 DQNAKKADKKIAALTGVVAENAVKDA

-584 ESNRLEM
+584 ESNKLEM

-631 IGDLTKKIHADV
+631 IGDLTEKIHADV

-688 SLHEA
+688 SLHEN

-735 ALRTETQESI
+735 APRTETQESI
-745 KKTNT
+745 KKTST

-755 ADALLKHE
+755 ADALMKHE
-763 EEVKA
+763 EEVEA

-813 IEEGKKKVDEK
+813 IEEGKKKVDNK

-832 AEDKR
+832 AEDKK

-861 DARFEKTV
+861 DSRFEKTV

-901 KSTETRVQDQI
+901 KSTETRIQDQI
-912 AIVGGMIR
+912 AIVAGRIR

-929 NEKVKLQ
+929 NEKVKEQ
-936 QERLVNLSN
+936 QERLVTLSN

-972 ISDLRTDANSKL
+972 IADLRTDANSKL

-1009 YAKLKQDKLEQVSAM
+1009 YAKLKQDKLEQVSAI

-1036 STSQQIKELEED
+1036 STAQQIKDLEED

-1056 SGVVSANHASYE
+1056 SGVVSSNHASYE

-1097 VMNNDLNKRISHAIM
+1097 VMNNDLNKRIAHAIM

-1117 AKEVLETASANIDA
+1117 AKEVLETASANVDA

-1175 AQDKVIDYVQKGQGK
+1175 AQDKIIDYVQKGQGK
-1190 GLGAIG
+1190 GLGSIG
-1196 DLLQAVAIAA
+1196 DLLQAMAISA
-1206 DIKTKPTL
+1206 DIKTEPAL

-1228 GSIVPDV
+1228 GSIIPDV

-1245 DEYFQVKGNVD
+1245 DEYFKVKQVVD
-1256 LAYPYGLGKYLLG
+1256 GAYPYGLGKYLLG

-1276 KGGVLSVG
+1276 KGGVLTVG

-1310 EDIAIRVN
+1310 EDIAIRVH
-1318 HYQEF
+1318 HYQDF
-1323 LAKMSADVPEIS
+1323 
-1335 PATGKHK
+1335 
-1342 PYFVAPFD
+1342 
-1350 TKDGAWPGK
+1350 

>member
-68 LSDVAAKEGLRVG
+68 LSDVGAVAGLRVG

-116 RYLLLDYL
+116 RMVLLDYL

-171 AVNAKQAK
+171 AVNAKRAK
-179 DDFDEQM
+179 DDLDEQM
-186 RIAAKNFAA
+186 RITAKNFAA
-195 AKAPEN
+195 AKALEN
-201 KRWAKNNKRFK
+201 KRWRKNNKRFK
-212 RTRAIMKRNKRQAAH
+212 KTRAIMKRNKRQAAH

-241 ALDQETNAKIK
+241 ALDAETNAKIK

-292 EAANARSKLAQEAKA
+292 EAANARSKLAQEAKD
-307 MDKKVRAMVNLK
+307 MDKKVRAMVNMK
-319 VKRQIKSA
+319 VKAATKAA
-327 AKNFQKVRAT
+327 AKAFQKVRAT

-356 KAALATQAALQDKRF
+356 KAALATQAALQDERF
-371 EQTVADIAA
+371 KQTVADIAA
-380 TKKEANDKVE
+380 TKKEADDKVN

-402 LTATV
+402 LSATV
-407 KEQVAKLNDRQAQI
+407 KEHVAKL
-421 QGVITSNKLEQ
+421 
-432 AKINDQVSK
+432 NDQVSK
-441 EIQDM
+441 EITDM
-446 IKVGNDRETKLAENQ
+446 IKGGNDRETELAANQ

-471 KADTEKQMDDMSKE
+471 KADTEKQMDEMSKT
-485 FYAAI
+485 FYEQI
-490 EKIREQAKKDRAFAE
+490 SKIRAEAKKNRAFAE

-514 LFTTL
+514 LFITL

-541 DAAARALDDAKHH
+541 DAAERALDDAKHH

-566 DQNAMKDA
+566 DENAKKADKKIAALTGVVAENAVKDA

-584 ESNRLEM
+584 EANKLEM

-609 EKMAGDMNKK
+609 EKMAGHMNKK

-912 AIVGGMIR
+912 KIVAGMIR
-920 DTHAEQKVI
+920 DERTQQKVI
-929 NEKVKLQ
+929 NDQVKEQ

-972 ISDLRTDANSKL
+972 IADLRTDANSKL

-1036 STSQQIKELEED
+1036 STSQQLKELEED

-1056 SGVVSANHASYE
+1056 SGVVSSNHAPYE

-1206 DIKTKPTL
+1206 DIKTEPAL

-1245 DEYFQVKGNVD
+1245 DEYFKVKQTVD
-1256 LAYPYGLGKYLLG
+1256 GAYPYGLGKYLLG

-1276 KGGVLSVG
+1276 KGGVLTVG

-1310 EDIAIRVN
+1310 EDIAIRVH
-1318 HYQEF
+1318 HYQDF

>member
-154 YNAKARSAM
+154 YDAKARSAM

-171 AVNAKQAK
+171 AVNAKKAK
-179 DDFDEQM
+179 DDLDEQM
-186 RIAAKNFAA
+186 RITAKNFAA
-195 AKAPEN
+195 AKALEN
-201 KRWAKNNKRFK
+201 KRWRKNNKRFK
-212 RTRAIMKRNKRQAAH
+212 KTRAIMKRNKRQAAH
-227 ELKMATLNQQRALS
+227 ELRMATLNQQRALS
-241 ALDQETNAKIK
+241 ALDAETNDKIK

-292 EAANARSKLAQEAKA
+292 EAANAAAKA
-307 MDKKVRAMVNLK
+307 
-319 VKRQIKSA
+319 
-327 AKNFQKVRAT
+327 FQKVRAT

-356 KAALATQAALQDKRF
+356 KAALATQAALQDERF
-371 EQTVADIAA
+371 KQTVADIAA
-380 TKKEANDKVE
+380 TKKEADDKVN

-402 LTATV
+402 LSATV
-407 KEQVAKLNDRQAQI
+407 KEHVAKLNDRQAQL
-421 QGVITSNKLEQ
+421 QGVVTSNKLEQ

-441 EIQDM
+441 EITDM
-446 IKVGNDRETKLAENQ
+446 IKVGNDRETELAANQ

-471 KADTEKQMDDMSKE
+471 KADTEKQMDEMSKT
-485 FYAAI
+485 FYEQI
-490 EKIREQAKKDRAFAE
+490 SKIRAEAKKNRAFAE

-514 LFTTL
+514 LFITL

-541 DAAARALDDAKHH
+541 DAAERALDDAKHH

-566 DQNAMKDA
+566 DENAKKADKKIAALTGVVAENAVKDA

-584 ESNRLEM
+584 EANKLEM

-1036 STSQQIKELEED
+1036 STSQQLKELEED

-1056 SGVVSANHASYE
+1056 SGVVSSNHASYE

-1097 VMNNDLNKRISHAIM
+1097 VMNNDLNKRIAHAIM

-1117 AKEVLETASANIDA
+1117 AKEVLETASANVDA
-1131 MKRALVSDIGQKVE
+1131 MKRSLVSDIGQKVE

-1190 GLGAIG
+1190 GLGSMG

-1206 DIKTKPTL
+1206 DIKTEPAL

-1235 ADVSK
+1235 SDVSK

-1245 DEYFQVKGNVD
+1245 DEYFKVKQTVD
-1256 LAYPYGLGKYLLG
+1256 GAYPYGLGKYLLG

-1276 KGGVLSVG
+1276 KGGVLTVG

-1310 EDIAIRVN
+1310 EDIAI
-1318 HYQEF
+1318 
-1323 LAKMSADVPEIS
+1323 S
-1335 PATGKHK
+1335 
-1342 PYFVAPFD
+1342 
-1350 TKDGAWPGK
+1350 

>member
-171 AVNAKQAK
+171 AVNAKKAK
-179 DDFDEQM
+179 DDLDEQM
-186 RIAAKNFAA
+186 RITAKNFAA
-195 AKAPEN
+195 AKALEN
-201 KRWAKNNKRFK
+201 KRWRKNNKRFK
-212 RTRAIMKRNKRQAAH
+212 KTRAIMKRNKRQAAH
-227 ELKMATLNQQRALS
+227 ELRMATLNQQRALS

-264 IKANAIKAREDLD
+264 IKANAIEAREDLD

-307 MDKKVRAMVNLK
+307 MDKKVRAMVNMK
-319 VKRQIKSA
+319 VKA
-327 AKNFQKVRAT
+327 ATKAAARAFQKVRAT

-356 KAALATQAALQDKRF
+356 KAALATQAALQDERF
-371 EQTVADIAA
+371 KQTVADIAA
-380 TKKEANDKVE
+380 TKKEADDKVN

-402 LTATV
+402 LSATV
-407 KEQVAKLNDRQAQI
+407 KEHVAKLNDRQAQL
-421 QGVITSNKLEQ
+421 QGVVTSNKLEQ

-441 EIQDM
+441 EITDM
-446 IKVGNDRETKLAENQ
+446 IKVGNDRETELAANQ

-471 KADTEKQMDDMSKE
+471 KADTEKQMDEMSKT
-485 FYAAI
+485 FYEQI
-490 EKIREQAKKDRAFAE
+490 SKIRAEAKKNRAFAE

-514 LFTTL
+514 VFITL

-541 DAAARALDDAKHH
+541 DAAERALDDAKHH

-566 DQNAMKDA
+566 DENAKKADKKIAALTGVVAENAVKDA

-584 ESNRLEM
+584 EANKLEM

-768 QMAANVEAITGQL
+768 QMAHA
-781 AAAKK
+781 
-786 ATQKAHSEIEEKSMA
+786 EIEEKSMA

-984 TALRAKQAQLSTD
+984 TAPRAKQAQLSTD

-1036 STSQQIKELEED
+1036 STS
-1048 FKVAFTDL
+1048 
-1056 SGVVSANHASYE
+1056 HASYE

-1097 VMNNDLNKRISHAIM
+1097 VMNNDLNKRIAHAIM
-1112 LGEAK
+1112 LGESK
-1117 AKEVLETASANIDA
+1117 AKEVLETASANVDA
-1131 MKRALVSDIGQKVE
+1131 MKRSLVSDIGQKVE

-1164 NYLSLKGYAGA
+1164 NYL
-1175 AQDKVIDYVQKGQGK
+1175 
-1190 GLGAIG
+1190 
-1196 DLLQAVAIAA
+1196 
-1206 DIKTKPTL
+1206 
-1214 GISAGAGEIMPAFG
+1214 
-1228 GSIVPDV
+1228 
-1235 ADVSK
+1235 
-1240 VNGLA
+1240 
-1245 DEYFQVKGNVD
+1245 
-1256 LAYPYGLGKYLLG
+1256 
-1269 KFSEAMA
+1269 
-1276 KGGVLSVG
+1276 
-1284 KKGDN
+1284 
-1289 AGQWV
+1289 
-1294 MINSEAVGLS
+1294 
-1304 SSMEAF
+1304 
-1310 EDIAIRVN
+1310 
-1318 HYQEF
+1318 
-1323 LAKMSADVPEIS
+1323 
-1335 PATGKHK
+1335 
-1342 PYFVAPFD
+1342 
-1350 TKDGAWPGK
+1350 

>member
-68 LSDVAAKEGLRVG
+68 LSDVGAVAGLRVG
-81 VNKAGATATGK
+81 VNTAGATATGK

-171 AVNAKQAK
+171 AVNAKKAK
-179 DDFDEQM
+179 DDLDEQM
-186 RIAAKNFAA
+186 RITAKNFAA
-195 AKAPEN
+195 AKALEN
-201 KRWAKNNKRFK
+201 KRWRKNNKRFK
-212 RTRAIMKRNKRQAAH
+212 KTRAIMKRNKRQAAH
-227 ELKMATLNQQRALS
+227 ELRMATLNQQRALS
-241 ALDQETNAKIK
+241 ALDAETNAKIK

-421 QGVITSNKLEQ
+421 QGVVTSNKLEQ

-566 DQNAMKDA
+566 DQNAKKADKKIAALTGLVAENAVKDA

-584 ESNRLEM
+584 EANKLEM

-609 EKMAGDMNKK
+609 EKMAGDLN
-619 TRDAMNQRITTE
+619 
-631 IGDLTKKIHADV
+631 KKIHADV

-673 QDLENAVKWANKEIA
+673 QDLENAVKWANKEIS
-688 SLHEA
+688 SLHEN

-699 KGDEAREAFKVDI
+699 KGDEAREAFKTEI

-745 KKTNT
+745 KKTNK

-755 ADALLKHE
+755 ADALMKHE

-786 ATQKAHSEIEEKSMA
+786 ATEKAHSEIEEKSMA
-801 RHALALDTITEG
+801 RHALALDTITAG
-813 IEEGKKKVDEK
+813 IEEGKKKVDNK

-832 AEDKR
+832 AEDKK

-861 DARFEKTV
+861 DSRFEKTV

-875 KQAAQEDV
+875 NQAAQEDV
-883 EAARKDFKMGLAD
+883 EAARKEFKMGLAD

-1036 STSQQIKELEED
+1036 STSQQLKELEED

-1056 SGVVSANHASYE
+1056 SGVVSSNHASYE

-1131 MKRALVSDIGQKVE
+1131 MKRPLVSDIGQKVE

-1175 AQDKVIDYVQKGQGK
+1175 AQDKIIDYVQKGQGK
-1190 GLGAIG
+1190 GLGSMG

-1206 DIKTKPTL
+1206 DIKTDPAL

-1235 ADVSK
+1235 SDVSK

-1245 DEYFQVKGNVD
+1245 DEYFKVKQTVD
-1256 LAYPYGLGKYLLG
+1256 GAYPYGLGKYLLG

-1276 KGGVLSVG
+1276 KGGVLAVG

-1310 EDIAIRVN
+1310 EDIAIRVH
-1318 HYQEF
+1318 HYQDF

>member
-68 LSDVAAKEGLRVG
+68 LSDVGAVAGLRVG
-81 VNKAGATATGK
+81 VNTAGATATGK

-179 DDFDEQM
+179 DDLDEQM
-186 RIAAKNFAA
+186 RITAKNFAA
-195 AKAPEN
+195 AKALEN

-212 RTRAIMKRNKRQAAH
+212 KTRAIMKRNKRQAAH
-227 ELKMATLNQQRALS
+227 ELKMATLNQLS

-292 EAANARSKLAQEAKA
+292 EAANARSKLAQEAKD
-307 MDKKVRAMVNLK
+307 MDKKVRAMVNMK
-319 VKRQIKSA
+319 VKKATKAA
-327 AKNFQKVRAT
+327 AKMFQKVRAT

-356 KAALATQAALQDKRF
+356 KAALATQAALQDERF
-371 EQTVADIAA
+371 KQTVADIAA
-380 TKKEANDKVE
+380 TKKEADDKVNV
-390 AFKKDFK
+390 FKKDFK

-402 LTATV
+402 LSATV
-407 KEQVAKLNDRQAQI
+407 KEHVAKLNDRQAQL
-421 QGVITSNKLEQ
+421 QGVVTSNKLEQ

-441 EIQDM
+441 EITDM
-446 IKVGNDRETKLAENQ
+446 IKVGNDRETELAANQ

-471 KADTEKQMDDMSKE
+471 KADTEKQMDEMSKT
-485 FYAAI
+485 FYEQI
-490 EKIREQAKKDRAFAE
+490 SKIRAEAKKNRAFAE

-514 LFTTL
+514 LFITL

-541 DAAARALDDAKHH
+541 DAAERALDDAKHH

-566 DQNAMKDA
+566 DENAKKADKKIA

-584 ESNRLEM
+584 EANKLEM

-673 QDLENAVKWANKEIA
+673 QDLENAVKWANKEIS
-688 SLHEA
+688 SLHEN

-763 EEVKA
+763 EEA
-768 QMAANVEAITGQL
+768 
-781 AAAKK
+781 
-786 ATQKAHSEIEEKSMA
+786 
-801 RHALALDTITEG
+801 
-813 IEEGKKKVDEK
+813 
-824 MDAVYGKM
+824 
-832 AEDKR
+832 
-837 HADEALAGATHTLNA
+837 
-852 AIAKHAALQ
+852 
-861 DARFEKTV
+861 
-869 KDIAAA
+869 
-875 KQAAQEDV
+875 
-883 EAARKDFKMGLAD
+883 
-896 VNSVL
+896 
-901 KSTETRVQDQI
+901 
-912 AIVGGMIR
+912 
-920 DTHAEQKVI
+920 
-929 NEKVKLQ
+929 
-936 QERLVNLSN
+936 
-945 EQFSESKRARGAIK
+945 
-959 ELMDKNKVIAAQE
+959 
-972 ISDLRTDANSKL
+972 
-984 TALRAKQAQLSTD
+984 
-997 YAQELTAATTGL
+997 
-1009 YAKLKQDKLEQVSAM
+1009 
-1024 EGLTK
+1024 
-1029 DLGVAKV
+1029 
-1036 STSQQIKELEED
+1036 
-1048 FKVAFTDL
+1048 
-1056 SGVVSANHASYE
+1056 
-1068 RGMEEITGVVFDYKA
+1068 
-1083 AADADRALIREEQR
+1083 
-1097 VMNNDLNKRISHAIM
+1097 
-1112 LGEAK
+1112 
-1117 AKEVLETASANIDA
+1117 
-1131 MKRALVSDIGQKVE
+1131 
-1145 HMANTVLDAV
+1145 
-1155 LEDRQTIAN
+1155 
-1164 NYLSLKGYAGA
+1164 
-1175 AQDKVIDYVQKGQGK
+1175 
-1190 GLGAIG
+1190 
-1196 DLLQAVAIAA
+1196 
-1206 DIKTKPTL
+1206 
-1214 GISAGAGEIMPAFG
+1214 
-1228 GSIVPDV
+1228 
-1235 ADVSK
+1235 
-1240 VNGLA
+1240 
-1245 DEYFQVKGNVD
+1245 
-1256 LAYPYGLGKYLLG
+1256 
-1269 KFSEAMA
+1269 
-1276 KGGVLSVG
+1276 
-1284 KKGDN
+1284 
-1289 AGQWV
+1289 
-1294 MINSEAVGLS
+1294 
-1304 SSMEAF
+1304 
-1310 EDIAIRVN
+1310 
-1318 HYQEF
+1318 
-1323 LAKMSADVPEIS
+1323 
-1335 PATGKHK
+1335 
-1342 PYFVAPFD
+1342 
-1350 TKDGAWPGK
+1350 